1 MKSKYVLY
9 LCDTSWKHEPIAKF
23 TSETPF
29 HSVQVGDRFDD
40 IGWNRLNGVGPIA
53 TPSKPI
59 RYTVHSI
66 KHLMEDSGE
75 ELVIQYYLN
84 LEPFHGQ
91 ASPVWPE

>member
-9 LCDTSWKHEPIAKF
+9 LCDTSGKHEPIAKLI
-23 TSETPF
+23 SETPF
-29 HSVQVGDRFDD
+29 HSFQVGDRFDD
-40 IGWNRLNGVGPIA
+40 TGWKRLNGVGPIA

-66 KHLMEDSGE
+66 KHLIEESGE
-75 ELVIQYYLN
+75 ELLIQCYLN
-84 LEPFHGQ
+84 LEQFDGQ